1 MYGILFSIVVQGKQA
16 VKADGTP
23 VSNIYLY
30 ICYWWVDI
38 VLLVYSITQIGTRKA
53 NLTIYFYDLTRFS
66 AKKRGMFCNM
76 WTRSIYDAQMYMYI
90 VSIQFIKLLS
100 QLE

>member
-30 ICYWWVDI
+30 ICYWCVDI

-53 NLTIYFYDLTRFS
+53 NLTIYFYDLTIFS

>member
-38 VLLVYSITQIGTRKA
+38 VLLVYSLY
-53 NLTIYFYDLTRFS
+53 LTIYFYDLTIFG

-90 VSIQFIKLLS
+90 VSIEFIKLLS